1 VSKERAQ
8 RRAAAQAERAAAA
21 ARRERTAQRAQR
33 RSQLFARWRPR
44 DRRGRPD
51 SVLAQRRRRQDA
63 AVAFIMLS
71 VVVVAWIMLE
81 GWAARLTAVLISAL
95 AVPVLVTLLF
105 DRRS

>member
-1 VSKERAQ
+1 MSKERAT
-8 RRAAAQAERAAAA
+8 RRAERLAAQQAAAEERA
-21 ARRERTAQRAQR
+21 RRQQRAQR
-33 RSQLFARWRPR
+33 RSTLLARWRPR